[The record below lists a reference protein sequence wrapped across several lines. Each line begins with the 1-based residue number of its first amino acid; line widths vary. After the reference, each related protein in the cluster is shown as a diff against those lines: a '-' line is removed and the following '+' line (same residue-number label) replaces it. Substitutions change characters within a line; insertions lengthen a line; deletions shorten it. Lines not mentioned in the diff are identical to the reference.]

1 MAIDAF
7 LSLPSVQGEV
17 TVKGF
22 EGWIEVD
29 SFSWGA
35 SNPTSIGS
43 GTSGAGAGKVTFNP
57 FHITKKIDKASPK
70 LFLACCSG
78 SHYATASMY
87 MRKAGGTAVTYWKLD
102 FKTVFCKDLELE
114 VGGDDGDVPIENITF
129 VYGAVQITYTPQKA
143 DGSPDAAIVSAWNQ
157 IKNSSDFSA

>member
-7 LSLPSVQGEV
+7 LSLTNVPGEV

-35 SNPTSIGS
+35 AQSTSIG
-43 GTSGAGAGKVTFNP
+43 GAATGAGAGKVSFNP
-57 FHITKKIDKASPK
+57 FYVTTKIDKSSAK
-70 LFLACCSG
+70 LFLACCNG
-78 SHYATASMY
+78 SHYAGASLY
-87 MRKAGGTAVTYWKLD
+87 MRKAGGTAITYLKLD
-102 FKTVFCKDLELE
+102 FKTVFCKELKLE
-114 VGGDDGDVPIENITF
+114 VGDDVEVPVETITF
-129 VYGAVQITYTPQKA
+129 VYGAVQVTYTPQKA
-143 DGSPDAAIVSAWNQ
+143 DGSADAAIVTAWNQ